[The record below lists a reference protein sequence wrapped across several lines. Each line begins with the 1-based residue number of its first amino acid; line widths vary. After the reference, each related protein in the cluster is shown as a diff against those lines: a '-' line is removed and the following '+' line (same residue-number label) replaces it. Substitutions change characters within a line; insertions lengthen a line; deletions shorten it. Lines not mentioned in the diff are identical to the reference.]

1 MKGDAL
7 YVRRADG
14 GSGDREYQGFVHVV
28 HKEEVRACVWGE
40 GGAGGTRAMCT
51 CHVVHHCIVHIHK
64 NSYREV

>member
-1 MKGDAL
+1 MMKGDAL

-51 CHVVHHCIVHIHK
+51 
-64 NSYREV
+64 